1 MTPVS
6 ARPVGSL
13 LGSAQEFLVE
23 SLRNFSDHKPS
34 LAIVHAVT
42 ATELVLKERLARSN
56 PALILRNIDTR
67 APQKEQ
73 TVSLSALPQR
83 LANLGM
89 PLGSRRAQLIA
100 AIAEWRNQIVHHMP
114 SFDARAAQRQLP
126 QLLDFLADF
135 LRTELGTPLET
146 FLPKALYKVAHR
158 LLTDW
163 QKAVAA
169 AQASATQE
177 GGVLPDTC
185 PRCGSAAVMCLM
197 ANAAVHCHL
206 CGAALY
212 RCNSCDGCGRRT
224 TISYEP
230 DEGRNFC
237 EDCIDAA
244 GDQYIQMQI
253 DIARGK

>member
-6 ARPVGSL
+6 RKPVGGL
-13 LGSAQEFLVE
+13 LASAQEFLVE
-23 SLRNFSDHKPS
+23 SISNFSDHKPRF
-34 LAIVHAVT
+34 AIVHAVT
-42 ATELVLKERLARSN
+42 ATELVLKERLARLN
-56 PALILRNIDTR
+56 PALILRSIDTK

-73 TVSLSALPQR
+73 TVSLSVLPQR

-89 PLGSRRAQLIA
+89 PLGPRQAQLIA
-100 AIAEWRNQIVHHMP
+100 AIAEWRNHIVHHIP
-114 SFDARAAQRQLP
+114 SFDARVAQRQLP

-146 FLPKALYKVAHR
+146 FLPQALHKVALR

-169 AQASATQE
+169 AQASAIQE

-185 PRCGSAAVMCLM
+185 PRCGSVAVMCLR

-212 RCNSCDGCGRRT
+212 RCDSCDGCGRRT
-224 TISYEP
+224 VISYEP
-230 DEGRNFC
+230 GGWDNFC
-237 EDCIDAA
+237 DNCIDNA
-244 GDQYIQMQI
+244 GDEYIQMQV